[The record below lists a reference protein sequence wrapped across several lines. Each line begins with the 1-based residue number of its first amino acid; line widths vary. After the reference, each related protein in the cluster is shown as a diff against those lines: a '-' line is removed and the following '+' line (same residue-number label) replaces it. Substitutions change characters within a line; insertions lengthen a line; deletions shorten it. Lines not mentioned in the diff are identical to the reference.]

1 MYSLKGV
8 FPQDMPYMP
17 DGCGSDFWAPQLSE
31 ERGSFDPYPPIH
43 AVYHIEVNG
52 EVDLHARGHLH

>member
-1 MYSLKGV
+1 
-8 FPQDMPYMP
+8 MP